1 MQAAAA
7 KTEMLIRAPVAR
19 VFAAFTDPD
28 VTSKFWFTG
37 ASGSLE
43 LGKTVQWDWAMYGV
57 SAQVLVTSLEPN
69 RRVAIEWPGQG
80 TTNTVE
86 WLFTE
91 KEGAGTVVAITESG
105 FDPADSKL
113 VDKVADSTGGFTLV
127 LAGAKAWLEH
137 EIHLNLV
144 ADRFPSG
151 PPCAP

>member
-1 MQAAAA
+1 MEAAVA

-19 VFAAFTDPD
+19 VFAAFTNPD

-43 LGKTVQWDWAMYGV
+43 PGKTVQWDWAMYGV
-57 SAQVLVTSLEPN
+57 SAQVLVKSLEPN
-69 RRVAIEWPGQG
+69 RRIAIEWPGQG

-137 EIHLNLV
+137 EIQLDLV

-151 PPCAP
+151 PPCDP